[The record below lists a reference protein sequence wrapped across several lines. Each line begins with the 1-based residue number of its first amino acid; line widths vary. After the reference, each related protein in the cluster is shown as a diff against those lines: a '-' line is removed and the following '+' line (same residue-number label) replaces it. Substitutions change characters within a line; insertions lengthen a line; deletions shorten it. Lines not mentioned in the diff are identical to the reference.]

1 MITRTRSRARVLS
14 GLLLAL
20 LVTLSACVS
29 VPTSGPVE
37 KIEGQ
42 QPECTNCINVD
53 VAPPAF
59 GAGPEQIV
67 EGYLRANSN
76 FQPAYA
82 VARQFL
88 TRAAAERWSPENG
101 VQIYAGNTRVSGA
114 QVTLSG
120 RLVGVLGRDRSYT
133 PRNQLLEINFGLIQ
147 EDGEWRINTPP
158 QGLLVAEFAF
168 TSFYQPFNLYFV
180 GNGRSLVPD
189 PIYLP
194 TLGNQAG
201 LASVLMRA
209 LLGGP
214 SAWLKPAVSTAIPTD
229 TALSGDAVT
238 ISDGIATVP
247 LSNAVEQLNDSQRS
261 LLAAQVVYTLG
272 QPQIGIRAVRFT
284 VDAQPFSIPGGNPD
298 TFEVSRDANFA
309 DLNPVPDVIGDQ
321 LYAMRSRGVE
331 QVNATSD
338 IPDAR
343 PVPGPFGTGRLAVQS
358 MGVSLSG
365 TDLVAVTDNGSGL
378 VQGRTSG
385 GAVASVLP
393 RVAVRELL
401 RPQFS
406 RFGEIWAIG
415 ERAGRQRLWVISGG
429 RPAEVDAAVLREGRV
444 KAFKV
449 SPDGSRIGL
458 IRTVNGRDEL
468 GLLRIVRSDRVSVD
482 GWRPLQLNRSTTPNL
497 SRLVDVAW
505 ADATNLIVLAG
516 AAGNVPLAPYR
527 VSQDAFK
534 VTAEGEPNNWDAVG
548 FTVSLQTQASIVIG
562 RNGQT
567 WRDGGSQWVPYL
579 NDVRAIAYPG

>member
-1 MITRTRSRARVLS
+1 M
-14 GLLLAL
+14 LLTLV
-20 LVTLSACVS
+20 VTLSACVA
-29 VPTSGPVE
+29 VPTTGPVE

-53 VAPPAF
+53 VAPPAP
-59 GAGPEQIV
+59 GAEPKKIV
-67 EGYLRANSN
+67 EGYLRATSN
-76 FQPAYA
+76 FQPAYS

-88 TRAAAERWSPENG
+88 TDAAAERWSPEDG
-101 VQIYAGNTRVSGA
+101 ALIYAGSTRASGSR
-114 QVTLSG
+114 VTLNG
-120 RLVGVLGRDRSYT
+120 RLVGSLGRDRAYT
-133 PRNQLLEINFGLIQ
+133 PQSRALAIDFGVV
-147 EDGEWRINTPP
+147 EERGEWRISTPP
-158 QGLLVAEFAF
+158 KELLVAEFAF

-194 TLGNQAG
+194 TLRNQAG

-214 SAWLKPAVSTAIPTD
+214 SAWLKPAVTTAFPTE
-229 TALSGDAVT
+229 TTLSGDAVT

-247 LSNAVEQLNDSQRS
+247 LSNAVSQLNDSQRS
-261 LLAAQVVYTLG
+261 LLAAQVSYTLG
-272 QPQIGIRAVRFT
+272 QPQIGIRSVRFT
-284 VDAQPFSIPGGNPD
+284 VDAQPFPIPGGNPD
-298 TFEVSRDANFA
+298 TFEVSREANFA
-309 DLNPVPDVIGDQ
+309 ELNPVPDAIGDQ
-321 LYAMRSRGVE
+321 LYAMRGRRVE
-331 QVNATSD
+331 QVNAGSD
-338 IPDAR
+338 IPDAK
-343 PVPGPFGTGRLAVQS
+343 PMPGPFGTGRLSVQS

-365 TDLVAVTDNGSGL
+365 TDLVAVTDNGTAL
-378 VQGRTSG
+378 VQGRTADG
-385 GAVASVLP
+385 EVAPVLP
-393 RVAVRELL
+393 RVPVRQML

-429 RPAEVDAAVLREGRV
+429 KPAEVDAAVLREGRV

-482 GWRPLQLNRSTTPNL
+482 GWRALQLNRSTTPNL
-497 SRLVDVAW
+497 SRLVDVGW
-505 ADATNLIVLAG
+505 ADATNLIALAG

-527 VSQDAFK
+527 VSQDAFT

-548 FTVSLQTQASIVIG
+548 LTVSLQTRASIVIG
-562 RNGQT
+562 RDGKT
-567 WRDGGSQWVPYL
+567 WRDGGSQWVAYL
-579 NDVRAIAYPG
+579 DNVRAIAYPG

>member
-1 MITRTRSRARVLS
+1 MSSTITRSVRA
-14 GLLLAL
+14 LLLAL
-20 LVTLSACVS
+20 LVLLSACVA
-29 VPTSGPVE
+29 VPTTGPVE

-53 VAPPAF
+53 VAPPAA
-59 GAGPEQIV
+59 GAEPKDVV
-67 EGYLRANSN
+67 EGYLRATSN
-76 FQPAYA
+76 FQPAYS

-88 TRAAAERWSPENG
+88 TSAAAERWSPEDG
-101 VQIYAGNTRVSGA
+101 ALIYSGSTQA
-114 QVTLSG
+114 SGSRVTLNG
-120 RLVGVLGRDRSYT
+120 RLVGSLGRDRTYT
-133 PRNQLLEINFGLIQ
+133 PQSRSLTIDFGVVEENGQ
-147 EDGEWRINTPP
+147 WRISTPP
-158 QGLLVAEFAF
+158 KGLLVAEFAF

-194 TLGNQAG
+194 TLRNQAG
-201 LASVLMRA
+201 LASVLMGA

-214 SAWLKPAVSTAIPTD
+214 SLWLKPAVTTAIPTE

-247 LSNAVEQLNDSQRS
+247 LSDAVLQLNDSQRS

-272 QPQIGIRAVRFT
+272 QPQVGVRGVRFA
-284 VDAQPFSIPGGNPD
+284 VNAQPFPIPGGNPD

-309 DLNPVPDVIGDQ
+309 DLNPVPGVIGDQ

-331 QVNATSD
+331 QVTAASD
-338 IPDAR
+338 IPDAK
-343 PVPGPFGTGRLAVQS
+343 PMPGVFGTGRVSVQS
-358 MGVSLSG
+358 LGVSLSG
-365 TDLVAVTDNGSGL
+365 TDLVAVTDNGNVL

-385 GAVASVLP
+385 GGVSPVLP
-393 RVAVRELL
+393 RVTVTQLL

-429 RPAEVDAAVLREGRV
+429 RPAEVDAAVLRDGRV

-449 SPDGSRIGL
+449 SPDGSRLGL

-527 VSQDAFK
+527 VSQDAFAI
-534 VTAEGEPNNWDAVG
+534 TAEGEPNNWDAVG
-548 FTVSLQTQASIVIG
+548 LTVSLQTQASIVIG
-562 RNGQT
+562 RDGQT
-567 WRDGGSQWVPYL
+567 WRDGGSQWVAYL
-579 NDVRAIAYPG
+579 DGVRAIAYPG